1 MYSEW
6 LHQYS
11 MAKTA
16 ADATMLADF
25 TASNSQSYQCDEDD
39 APESKRLKQ
48 CN

>member
-16 ADATMLADF
+16 ADATMLAD
-25 TASNSQSYQCDEDD
+25 SQSYQCDEDD